1 MMVERVMV
9 VTGMEGGG
17 VVGGRLAAGVAG
29 MAALAVEGIP
39 AAGRLGV
46 LAAGVD
52 AVAGMAALVVEAE
65 AGGADGVLMAPGEEG
80 MLEDAGTGA
89 GAGAGLDGEA
99 EGGMASGVAGVLGGQ
114 SVMVLGTAVM
124 IPGFAD
130 T

>member
-39 AAGRLGV
+39 TAGRLGV

-52 AVAGMAALVVEAE
+52 AVAGIAALVVEAE
-65 AGGADGVLMAPGEEG
+65 GADGVLMAPGEEG

-99 EGGMASGVAGVLGGQ
+99 EGGMASGVAGALGGQ

>member
-1 MMVERVMV
+1 MVGWPPEWR
-9 VTGMEGGG
+9 GWRRWRWRGYLLRE
-17 VVGGRLAAGVAG
+17 A
-29 MAALAVEGIP
+29 
-39 AAGRLGV
+39 LGV

-65 AGGADGVLMAPGEEG
+65 ARGADGVLMAPGEEG
-80 MLEDAGTGA
+80 MLEDAGAGA

-99 EGGMASGVAGVLGGQ
+99 EGGMASGVAGALGGQ